1 MANLSTVSRTELA
14 AMGKKEFLLSLQTM
28 SPEAV
33 KRFKSMR
40 KLPED
45 LAHELEGYLVKIQK
59 VDTKRAPARKAP
71 KKAPAKAPKPKKA
84 KKTPAAT
91 DDNYVPFPDR
101 FKAWWNG
108 TDLPK
113 GKDATIQNQAKSTKA
128 TKSTAPK
135 PDASADEPVDWP
147 DKIRERVWGED
158 FALPGRESVIM
169 SMAKAADLQPE
180 DVVADILPGC
190 TGPAKALA
198 SARGVPVTVLL
209 QQDELDKLTL
219 QKQKAAKE
227 QAGKEIDDAGPQV
240 DLALLDLGSPDFG
253 IRSFDKLLCREVMC
267 FIPDRAE
274 FLSKAA
280 AGLRGGGRFVFY
292 DVMEMGDGPEPDEVV
307 AWREAEPI
315 PPNLWT
321 VSEYTK
327 HLFDARL
334 ETKSTSNMSKSYISL
349 VEADWR
355 RVMEGLATDPLPRD
369 GVDALM
375 AEGRIWQSR
384 LAALRTGRIGLV
396 RFITTLRT
404 IRSLSGPA

>member
-1 MANLSTVSRTELA
+1 MANLSTVSRTDLE

-40 KLPED
+40 KLPDD
-45 LAHELEGYLVKIQK
+45 LARELESYLVKIQQ
-59 VDTKRAPARKAP
+59 VQTKNSKAP
-71 KKAPAKAPKPKKA
+71 KRPKTSKAPAPKQA
-84 KKTPAAT
+84 KKPSVAA

-108 TDLPK
+108 TELPK
-113 GKDATIQNQAKSTKA
+113 GKDGTIQKHAR
-128 TKSTAPK
+128 APK
-135 PDASADEPVDWP
+135 PSVGKPASPVLQPEEPVDWP

-158 FALPGRESVIM
+158 FALPGRASVIM
-169 SMAKAADLQPE
+169 SMAKAADLQPD
-180 DVVADILPGC
+180 DVVADILPEC

-198 SARGVPVTVLL
+198 AKHGVPVTVLL
-209 QQDELDKLTL
+209 QQETLDKFKLE
-219 QKQKAAKE
+219 KQKAEKAN
-227 QAGKEIDDAGPQV
+227 AGKDPDNTEPKV
-240 DLALLDLGSPDFG
+240 DLALLDLGKPDFG
-253 IRSFDKLLCREVMC
+253 IRSFDKMLCREVMC
-267 FIPDRAE
+267 FIPERSE
-274 FLSKAA
+274 FLKAAA

-292 DVMEMGDGPEPDEVV
+292 DVMEMGDGPEPDAVV

-334 ETKSTSNMSKSYISL
+334 ETKSNSNMTKSYISL

-355 RVMEGLATDPLPRD
+355 RVMDGLATDPLPRE

-384 LAALRTGRIGLV
+384 LAALKTGRIGLV
-396 RFITTLRT
+396 RFVTSLRT
-404 IRSLSGPA
+404 IRSLSGPS